1 MHCMQYRASDDITLG
16 YLSGKP
22 SDDHCIS
29 KNRKQPTFA
38 SYHKSLMTSLR
49 GIIKTKKVPPPM
61 EETHNTMNISYL
73 ENLQNLF
80 TPILP

>member
-1 MHCMQYRASDDITLG
+1 MRCMQYQASDDITFV

-22 SDDHCIS
+22 NDDHYIS

-38 SYHKSLMTSLR
+38 SYQKSVITSLW
-49 GIIKTKKVPPPM
+49 GMIKTKKVPPPT
-61 EETHNTMNISYL
+61 EETHNTRNISYL
-73 ENLQNLF
+73 QNFQNLF